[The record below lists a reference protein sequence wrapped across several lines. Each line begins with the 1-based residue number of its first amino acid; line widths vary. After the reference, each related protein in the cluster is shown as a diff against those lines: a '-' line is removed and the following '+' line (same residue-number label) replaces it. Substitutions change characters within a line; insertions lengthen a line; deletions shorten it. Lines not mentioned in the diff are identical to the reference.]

1 MYTVLARKYRPG
13 RFEEVCGQKH
23 ITRVLQ
29 NAIKEDKVAHAYLF
43 SGPRGT
49 GKTSVARIFA
59 KALNCE
65 KDTHDRPCQECS
77 SCKAIT
83 AGASFD
89 VLEIDG
95 ASNRGI
101 EEIRNLRDNVNLR
114 PAKDR
119 FKIYIIDEVHMLTP
133 EACNALLKTLEEPPS
148 YVKFFFATTAPEKI
162 IPTILS
168 RCQRFNFRP
177 LSMEEV
183 VLKLNEICNSEKI
196 KIDQESLKVIYEF
209 CGGSLRD
216 ALSILDQLIVNAIDN
231 HITFE
236 ATKEFLGIADE
247 AGVIQLLS
255 WLKARDIKNSI
266 EMFHKMLNEGK
277 DPAVILDGFVKKI
290 RLLVLISTGQ
300 EKPESPQDIKLSEEF
315 KDTDLETLL
324 NVVTMILEYR
334 DKLRISSLPIILVE
348 VLLFKMSQ
356 MLGTVGATVK
366 VEPVEMGLFDRKE
379 QTDEKQK
386 SAIKETEKNI
396 FEGEEKTIASKKEP
410 HREEEKSDRQI
421 YTTEELL
428 TKWDI
433 ILSEI
438 KKNKP
443 TLVAALREGIP
454 EKQGEDKIL
463 LTFGAKYS
471 FHKSKVEQPSNK
483 KLIEKTVSEIA
494 GRPLE
499 VVFHLEA
506 STKETIINSN
516 EVKKVVDFFNGEII
530 KLEE

>member
-1 MYTVLARKYRPG
+1 
-13 RFEEVCGQKH
+13 
-23 ITRVLQ
+23 
-29 NAIKEDKVAHAYLF
+29 
-43 SGPRGT
+43 
-49 GKTSVARIFA
+49 
-59 KALNCE
+59 
-65 KDTHDRPCQECS
+65 
-77 SCKAIT
+77 
-83 AGASFD
+83 
-89 VLEIDG
+89 
-95 ASNRGI
+95 
-101 EEIRNLRDNVNLR
+101 
-114 PAKDR
+114 
-119 FKIYIIDEVHMLTP
+119 
-133 EACNALLKTLEEPPS
+133 
-148 YVKFFFATTAPEKI
+148 
-162 IPTILS
+162 
-168 RCQRFNFRP
+168 
-177 LSMEEV
+177 
-183 VLKLNEICNSEKI
+183 
-196 KIDQESLKVIYEF
+196 
-209 CGGSLRD
+209 
-216 ALSILDQLIVNAIDN
+216 
-231 HITFE
+231 
-236 ATKEFLGIADE
+236 
-247 AGVIQLLS
+247 
-255 WLKARDIKNSI
+255 
-266 EMFHKMLNEGK
+266 
-277 DPAVILDGFVKKI
+277 
-290 RLLVLISTGQ
+290 
-300 EKPESPQDIKLSEEF
+300 
-315 KDTDLETLL
+315 
-324 NVVTMILEYR
+324 MILEYR

-410 HREEEKSDRQI
+410 YREEEKSDRQI
-421 YTTEELL
+421 CTTEELL

-483 KLIEKTVSEIA
+483 KLIEKTISEIA